1 MKKWAMIPL
10 LLIVWCVFST
20 ELSFGERKEQEK
32 GLEQKQ
38 AYQKTFLEKKEQIE
52 AEFNQEKQQLI
63 QEETDL
69 TSKIK
74 VEEERRASLQ
84 ERLIGMKT
92 ALFVIKRIGLAGF
105 FTYFFSF
112 LGLLSQWLFSEYLL
126 NILFPIIL
134 INILL
139 FLLFWKKEFF
149 QERRWLIIASLA
161 TILILFSLPVFG
173 QNVPQSKGSSHIE
186 YKLDK
191 INILMKMDDVERAIF
206 KLEEGK
212 RKGRNKFNIIII
224 KSFSISRPYLQPW
237 SLVGTSGPEYDYTLG
252 CLYIEKGDFAKAI
265 SHFKNVLNYDFRR
278 YSLGPAYLDLFVS
291 LVKFFVDQDN
301 VAYTEQA
308 IEKAMPFMKNSETF
322 IQVAQF
328 LNKKQWTSLSLKVLQ
343 EARNQA
349 NNPAELLQICTFA
362 LKNNFEE
369 LASSAIHRATE
380 LSRKHTQF
388 LQIAKYSLDNGR
400 MGDAI
405 AVLEKATSSEDASAL
420 LDIAQFAVQNNLY
433 NKAFPPLE
441 RIIEKFGIEYAS
453 KIKVSPSDQLGV
465 SNDVPTPDGV
475 SLTVYLGILYQK
487 LQRIK
492 DAEMAYE
499 MEVLHELD
507 NIILAG
513 ADKKEINANLN
524 TFFYL
529 RQLWDSKGEK
539 DKVSKLEPI
548 YGLLEQKYLD
558 KYKKE
563 HEESLSKLKEYN
575 QELTTIYQETS
586 ADIRESQKE
595 NRRFQLEIGLYS
607 LRLLAIFA
615 LLVILSVW
623 AIKRSWNEAKDL
635 EQFKTFVFIAK
646 LAEIYGWISCL
657 TIIGIPIGL
666 IFILFGQ
673 LMKIIHSQ
681 IPVERLCLD
690 AKDQIEVAG

>member
-1 MKKWAMIPL
+1 MKKGARISL
-10 LLIVWCVFST
+10 LLIVWCIFST
-20 ELSFGERKEQEK
+20 ELSFGELKEQEK

-38 AYQKTFLEKKEQIE
+38 AHQITFLEKKGQIE

-126 NILFPIIL
+126 NLIFPITL

-149 QERRWLIIASLA
+149 QKRRWVIIASLA
-161 TILILFSLPVFG
+161 AILILFSLPVFG
-173 QNVPQSKGSSHIE
+173 QNVPQSKGSNHIE

-191 INILMKMDDVERAIF
+191 VNILMKMDDVERSIF

-212 RKGRNKFNIIII
+212 RKGRNRINI
-224 KSFSISRPYLQPW
+224 KRVNISKLYLHPW
-237 SLVGTSGPEYDYTLG
+237 EEVETRGPEYAYTLG
-252 CLYIEKGDFAKAI
+252 CLYLEKGDFTKAI
-265 SHFKNVLNYDFRR
+265 SHFKSVLNYDFRR
-278 YSLGPAYLDLFVS
+278 YSPGPAYLDLFVS

-301 VAYTEQA
+301 AVYTEQA
-308 IEKAMPFMKNSETF
+308 IEKAMLCMKNSETF
-322 IQVAQF
+322 IKVAQF
-328 LNKKQWTSLSLKVLQ
+328 LSKKQWTGLSIKVLQ
-343 EARNQA
+343 AAINQARN
-349 NNPAELLQICTFA
+349 PTELLQICTFA
-362 LKNNFEE
+362 LKSNFEE
-369 LASSAIHRATE
+369 LASSAIRRATE

-400 MGDAI
+400 MGDAV

-420 LDIAQFAVQNNLY
+420 LDIAQFAVQNKLY

-441 RIIEKFGIEYAS
+441 RIIEKHGIEYAS
-453 KIKVSPSDQLGV
+453 KIKVFPSEQLGM
-465 SNDVPTPDGV
+465 SKDLPTPDGV
-475 SLTVYLGILYQK
+475 SLTVYLGMLYQK

-507 NIILAG
+507 NIILEG
-513 ADKKEINANLN
+513 ADKEEINANLN

-539 DKVSKLEPI
+539 DKVSKLDPI

-575 QELTTIYQETS
+575 QELTTIYQKTS
-586 ADIRESQKE
+586 ADNRESQKE
-595 NRRFQLEIGLYS
+595 NRGFQLEIGLYS

-615 LLVILSVW
+615 LLIILTVW
-623 AIKRSWNEAKDL
+623 AIKRSWEEAKGL

-646 LAEIYGWISCL
+646 LTEIYGWISCL

-681 IPVERLCLD
+681 IPVERLFLD